1 MKFYENISK
10 ITIFKYSVNHYS
22 GHVNLTMSTPEDSAD
37 FIMNVI
43 RVRNNEEM
51 KPYYIR
57 QI

>member
-10 ITIFKYSVNHYS
+10 ITIFKSSVDQYS
-22 GHVNLTMSTPEDSAD
+22 GYVNLAMLNPEDSAD